1 MSASESGKRYR
12 AAIIGLG
19 FIGGADP
26 VSGEA
31 LGQRLQDLDGT
42 HAEAY
47 LASDRFDL
55 VVGSSR
61 DEGRRSRFEARSG
74 ARAFAD
80 WREMVE
86 TLRPDVVSV
95 ARYAPDHAPI
105 TEALEASGVRAIY
118 CEKPIATTVVDAARM
133 VDVTREAGCL
143 LAINHN
149 RRFNPVYRRL
159 RARLDSG
166 VLGRLTSA
174 GLRWGT
180 GRLGNVGTHLIDA
193 LCMLTRQLP
202 AAVSGTLDESARP
215 DCRGDA
221 FRDPGGWGVLRLDGG
236 LMATI
241 DAADYGTGRPTLTL
255 YGAEGRLTTGMRDAV
270 LEWNDGRREEVPA
283 PTEPAM
289 LTAVNEIAAWLDG
302 SGDWDYPPSECV
314 TILEGITAF
323 HLSHTRNAA
332 WVNLPLTEGDR
343 RYEIRSG

>member
-1 MSASESGKRYR
+1 MSAARQGNRYR

-26 VSGEA
+26 DSGRA

-55 VVGSSR
+55 VGGSSR
-61 DEGRRSRFEARSG
+61 DEGRRSRFESRTGARS
-74 ARAFAD
+74 FAD
-80 WREMVE
+80 WRCMVDE
-86 TLRPDVVSV
+86 LRPDVVSV

-105 TEALEASGVRAIY
+105 TEALASAGVRAIY
-118 CEKPIATTVVDAARM
+118 CEKPIATTVADAARM
-133 VDVTREAGCL
+133 VAATRAAGCL

-149 RRFNPVYRRL
+149 RRFNPVYRQL
-159 RARLDSG
+159 RARLDAG
-166 VLGRLTSA
+166 ELGRLTSA

-241 DAADYGTGRPTLTL
+241 DAADFGSGRPTITV
-255 YGAEGRLTTGMRDAV
+255 YGVDGRLTTGMRAAV
-270 LEWNDGRREEVPA
+270 LEWNNGRREEFPA
-283 PTEPAM
+283 PVEPAM

-302 SGDWDYPPSECV
+302 EGDWDYPPSECV
-314 TILEGITAF
+314 AILGGVTAF

-332 WVNLPLTEGDR
+332 WVKLPLSEDER
-343 RYEIRSG
+343 RYEVRSG